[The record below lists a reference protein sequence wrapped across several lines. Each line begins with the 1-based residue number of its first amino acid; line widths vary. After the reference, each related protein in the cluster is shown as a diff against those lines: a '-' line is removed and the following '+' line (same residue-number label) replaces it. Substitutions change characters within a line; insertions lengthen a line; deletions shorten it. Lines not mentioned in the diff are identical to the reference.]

1 MQSGYTRNAFA
12 KELTRRFGDRGNLC
26 WQRHCDDTSVPLR
39 WTRVNQHVLQRLNEY
54 VRTQGF
60 GLAVQPSRVRAC
72 MGPHM
77 RVG

>member
-12 KELTRRFGDRGNLC
+12 KELTRRFGDSRNLC

-39 WTRVNQHVLQRLNEY
+39 GTHVNQHMLQRLNEY
-54 VRTQGF
+54 VRAQRF
-60 GLAVQPSRVRAC
+60 GLAVHPSRVRAY